1 MQLHKHLLAAAAL
14 LPLVS
19 CAANTA
25 CTPGSACAPRVLLR
39 EDFEG
44 ENDSRYALNYT
55 DFERWEVVEGSVDLV
70 GTPPFDDFLPPSQG
84 MYVDLD
90 GSTRAAGT
98 LRSRESFTLLPGDY
112 RLTFMMSGTPRPNQ
126 PPNTVVVS
134 VGDVFAETIT
144 LKSYAP
150 LQPFV
155 RTLRVRSRADAR
167 LTFEH
172 LGGDDYG
179 IFIDDIRFERL

>member
-1 MQLHKHLLAAAAL
+1 MHLRKPLLAAVAL
-14 LPLVS
+14 LPLLS
-19 CAANTA
+19 CYRGSSCMPVGA
-25 CTPGSACAPRVLLR
+25 CRAGVLLQ

-44 ENDSRYALNYT
+44 ENDNRYALNYT
-55 DFERWEVVEGSVDLV
+55 GFERWDVVEGTVDLV
-70 GTPPFDDFLPPSQG
+70 GTPPFDDFLPREQG

-90 GSTRAAGT
+90 GTNKAAGT
-98 LRSRESFTLLPGDY
+98 LQSRERFTLVPGRY
-112 RLTFMMSGTPRPNQ
+112 RLALKLSGTPRRNQ
-126 PPNTVVVS
+126 PPNMVIIS
-134 VGDVFAETIT
+134 VGDAFRETVT
-144 LKSYAP
+144 LASFAP

-155 RTLRVRSRADAR
+155 RTFRVRSRMEAH